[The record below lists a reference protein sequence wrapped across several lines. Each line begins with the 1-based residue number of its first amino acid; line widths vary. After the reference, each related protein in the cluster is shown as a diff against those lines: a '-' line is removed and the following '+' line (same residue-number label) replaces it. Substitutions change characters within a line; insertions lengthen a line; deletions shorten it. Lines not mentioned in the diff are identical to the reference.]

1 MRLATRMTI
10 TIAGAAV
17 LMFGGEGLVALEEE
31 ESDLKV
37 VASRETQLLARS
49 LQKAFRNALRD
60 RQLEEVADTLAALAA
75 VEPTVAIFVYD
86 EEGQVVATSKGAQ
99 PSRAT
104 ESLAARGSSSQIPI
118 VEFDPEDA
126 PTRLRL
132 AIRLRSEKEGHS
144 SAIVL
149 ERPLN
154 ELHRDL
160 AASRRYI
167 VTTTAI
173 FVLAVAGLAWL
184 LMQRSVSRPLEAL
197 VADMH
202 RLSGT
207 PQQPPTGALD
217 EVGETRAEF
226 DRLVVTLAAARGRMA
241 EEIEARRGLERGLE
255 RADKLITLGQLSA
268 VMAHEIGSPLQ
279 ILEGRARSLHKSA
292 ADPEATRRVADMLV
306 EQTERITRIVGQM
319 LSITRRRA
327 PVRTVLDA
335 AAVVKR
341 VLSLLELEAERRG
354 VRLALVANGA
364 GLVRA
369 DSDQVQQV
377 VLNLVRNALEAS
389 PRGSKVTVT
398 LEGDERCLT
407 LTVADHGPGVPPE
420 VREHLFEPFF
430 TTKPDGIGLG
440 LSVVRSL
447 VREHQG
453 EVTLVEVPAG
463 CTIAVTLPRAVEGE
477 PT

>member
-1 MRLATRMTI
+1 MTI
-10 TIAGAAV
+10 AIGGAAI
-17 LMFGGEGLVALEEE
+17 LLFGTEGLVDLRDEEQG
-31 ESDLKV
+31 LKV

-49 LQKAFRNALRD
+49 LQRAFRDALRD
-60 RQLEEVADTLAALAA
+60 QQIEHVAATLAALAA

-86 EEGQVVATSKGAQ
+86 EERKVVATSKGAQ

-104 ESLAARGSSSQIPI
+104 ERLAERGSTSPTAI
-118 VEFDPEDA
+118 VEFDPEEA

-132 AIRLRSEKEGHS
+132 AIRLREETVGHS

-173 FVLAVAGLAWL
+173 FVLAVAGLTWFL
-184 LMQRSVSRPLEAL
+184 TQRSVGRPLEAL
-197 VADMH
+197 VAQMH
-202 RLSGT
+202 KLSGASSS
-207 PQQPPTGALD
+207 PPPGNLD
-217 EVGETRAEF
+217 EVAETRAEF
-226 DRLVVTLAAARGRMA
+226 DRLVVALSAARTRMA

-292 ADPEATRRVADMLV
+292 ADPDATRRVADMLV

-327 PVRTVLDA
+327 PVRTPLDA
-335 AAVVKR
+335 EAVVKR

-354 VRLALVANGA
+354 VRLVLESSGA
-364 GLVRA
+364 GTVSA
-369 DSDQVQQV
+369 DSDQLQQV

-389 PRGSKVTVT
+389 PRDTKVTVT
-398 LEGDERCLT
+398 LTGTPQQLK
-407 LTVADHGPGVPPE
+407 LTVADQGPGVPTE
-420 VREHLFEPFF
+420 ARDQLFEPFF
-430 TTKPDGIGLG
+430 TTKPDGSGLG

-453 EVTLVEVPAG
+453 EVALVEVPSG
-463 CTIAVTLPRAVEGE
+463 CTIAVTLPRAAEAGAA
-477 PT
+477 